1 MKFAEIT
8 CIRRS
13 VNGLFS
19 EKRFLSDWAVWR
31 SLRIVLNDGPW
42 MCRAA
47 AVILGPSLK
56 SDNFGF

>member
-31 SLRIVLNDGPW
+31 SLRIVLNDG
-42 MCRAA
+42 
-47 AVILGPSLK
+47 AVDVQGCSGDPGS
-56 SDNFGF
+56 